1 MALPAFGGYGR
12 SKVNASTGGRTP
24 MSSIFLSLITVVAVL
39 VMLPWFYYLPK
50 GVLSAMIS
58 VVAYSLLEEAPP
70 DIIFWNL
77 KIGIAVGIGLSIL
90 RVLKHSTRPRIQ
102 ILG

>member
-1 MALPAFGGYGR
+1 
-12 SKVNASTGGRTP
+12 
-24 MSSIFLSLITVVAVL
+24 
-39 VMLPWFYYLPK
+39 
-50 GVLSAMIS
+50 MIS

-70 DIIFWNL
+70 DIIFFTRLRDVSSLLLMFLIFICTIFWNL

-102 ILG
+102 ILGRVPGTIDRFENAERVGVSVEFVEGD